1 VARILVV
8 EDSPDNMRLFQAV
21 LGLAGHHVVGL
32 SDGTGLLDTMDRERP
47 ELVLM
52 DIQLPECD
60 GFTLLD
66 EIRSSVHRDTPV
78 VALTAHAMSGDAER
92 AIEAGFS
99 GYITKPIDV
108 RSFPGQIR
116 NALLHKA
123 GTEIAEAG
131 GVRDPTTPGAPS

>member
-1 VARILVV
+1 MARILVV

-21 LGLAGHHVVGL
+21 LGLAGHQVIGL
-32 SDGTGLLDTMDRERP
+32 VDGVGLLDTMDRERP

-60 GFTLLD
+60 GFTLLH
-66 EIRSSVHRDTPV
+66 EIRASAHRNTPV

-108 RSFPGQIR
+108 RAFPGQIC
-116 NALLHKA
+116 NALLQKA
-123 GTEIAEAG
+123 GTEIAEAR
-131 GVRDPTTPGAPS
+131 GVRDLTTRGDPP